1 MQKFFHY
8 LVLVTTL
15 LGGGTAWAAA
25 ITGSVTNGTTNRPA
39 SGDDV
44 VLLTLSEDGMSES
57 ARVKTDSAGHF
68 LFKIIES
75 AGSHLVRVVHQGVT
89 YHSIVPAD
97 GKRLKIKVYDV
108 AEKLAGI
115 SAVMDVQRFEATDDT
130 LEIKQLVTMRNS
142 SRPPRTLLN
151 DRPFEIQLPPNAKVQ
166 SRLVQYEGGQPL
178 KQSPV
183 ADEQKGQYHFVFPL
197 RPGDTRF
204 AVVYRLP
211 YTGEA
216 LIEPQLRNPL
226 EQFVVML
233 PKSMKFEPKTVGIFQ
248 PRPNVTPDH
257 VEGTG
262 QSIPDRPRISDLGHR
277 NVGRTAGHSQT
288 SPAALA
294 SIDDRNVIQAQEPAF
309 EDVVPFAID
318 PVHPPGEIDQQ
329 LVQTVFEKTA
339 IVFSVAIS
347 LHAHKHDSSPCMHR
361 RIQIGEFPLV
371 RGDLPIRM
379 LELFKQ
385 QHP

>member
-1 MQKFFHY
+1 LQKFFQY
-8 LVLVTTL
+8 VVLVTTL

-25 ITGSVTNGTTNRPA
+25 ITGSVTNGTTNQPA

-44 VLLTLSEDGMSES
+44 VLLTLAEDGMSES

-89 YHSIVPAD
+89 YHSVVHAD

-108 AEKLAGI
+108 ADKLAGI

-130 LEIKQLVTMRNS
+130 LEIKQLVTMRNN

-166 SRLVQYEGGQPL
+166 SGLVQFEDGQPL
-178 KQSPV
+178 KQSPLP
-183 ADEQKGQYHFVFPL
+183 DEQKGQYHFVFPL

-216 LIEPQLRNPL
+216 LMEPQFRGAL

-233 PKSMKFEPKTVGIFQ
+233 PKSMKFEPKTAGIFQ
-248 PRPNVTPDH
+248 RKSNVTLDH
-257 VEGTG
+257 VEATGLVKPGQTLAFRISGTG
-262 QSIPDRPRISDLGHR
+262 VLEELQGTREQAHAGQAVPKESPGGGLGRPIEAPDPLQEHRWQILAGLIAMLGVGAGWVMNRSSQRYPAERSTASARRKLTVSR
-277 NVGRTAGHSQT
+277 NQPMSMPTGR
-288 SPAALA
+288 
-294 SIDDRNVIQAQEPAF
+294 RE
-309 EDVVPFAID
+309 
-318 PVHPPGEIDQQ
+318 
-329 LVQTVFEKTA
+329 
-339 IVFSVAIS
+339 
-347 LHAHKHDSSPCMHR
+347 R
-361 RIQIGEFPLV
+361 RRARV
-371 RGDLPIRM
+371 
-379 LELFKQ
+379 
-385 QHP
+385 

>member
-1 MQKFFHY
+1 LQKFFRY
-8 LVLVTTL
+8 VVLVTTL

-25 ITGSVTNGTTNRPA
+25 ITGSVKNGTTNQPA

-44 VLLTLSEDGMSES
+44 VLLTLSEHGMSES

-68 LFKIIES
+68 LFRIIES

-89 YHSIVPAD
+89 YHSVVHAD

-130 LEIKQLVTMRNS
+130 LEIKQLVTMRNN

-151 DRPFEIQLPPNAKVQ
+151 DRPFKIQLSTDAKVQ
-166 SRLVQYEGGQPL
+166 SGLVQFGDGQPL
-178 KQSPV
+178 KQDPV

-216 LIEPQLRNPL
+216 LIEPQLRGAL

-233 PKSMKFEPKTVGIFQ
+233 PKSMKFEPKTAGIFQ
-248 PRPNVTPDH
+248 RKSNVTLDH

-262 QSIPDRPRISDLGHR
+262 PVKPGQTIAFRISGTGRLEELQGTRKQAPEGQTAPQESPGGGLGRPIEAPDPLQEHR
-277 NVGRTAGHSQT
+277 WQILAGLIAMLGVGATW
-288 SPAALA
+288 
-294 SIDDRNVIQAQEPAF
+294 VINR
-309 EDVVPFAID
+309 
-318 PVHPPGEIDQQ
+318 
-329 LVQTVFEKTA
+329 
-339 IVFSVAIS
+339 
-347 LHAHKHDSSPCMHR
+347 SS
-361 RIQIGEFPLV
+361 
-371 RGDLPIRM
+371 
-379 LELFKQ
+379 
-385 QHP
+385 QHPAERSTASARRKLTVSRNQPVPMPTGRRERRRARVWGA